1 MHSLGFNKKSYSNIV
16 GLRVLVISAMYPNNF
31 DISSGTFVHNN
42 TRHLLKAGC
51 KVKVISPVPFSPKI
65 LWFKPKWKGYGN
77 IPKMDI
83 IDTVPV
89 YYPRYINLPGKWLHV
104 FAYYTMYWGAKKT
117 IHSIIDEFEPHI
129 IHAHS
134 ATSSSHI
141 GLKLKKIYNIPLIC
155 SLMGSDIN
163 IYPYYGRLSMWLTKK
178 VITEADQLVS
188 VSKALKI
195 AANIIAKPKRKI
207 RVVYNRCD
215 LQIFNYNEISR
226 RQYRNMLGISLKA
239 RVIIFVGH
247 LLQSKG
253 VYELINAFVKL
264 NLRYSDLHLIFVGNG
279 LEYSSINNIVSSNGL
294 NKKVHLV
301 GNQPQCEVPHWLS
314 TADIFV
320 LPTYYEGLPNVILE
334 AMACSLPVIATR
346 VGGIPEVIKEGK
358 NGIFINEKSV
368 ESLTN
373 AIEHLLKDED
383 LAKKMGSYARKVVE
397 HKFSSH
403 QQNAEEIIEICKEVI
418 NAKR

>member
-1 MHSLGFNKKSYSNIV
+1 MRHHS
-16 GLRVLVISAMYPNNF
+16 
-31 DISSGTFVHNN
+31 
-42 TRHLLKAGC
+42 
-51 KVKVISPVPFSPKI
+51 
-65 LWFKPKWKGYGN
+65 
-77 IPKMDI
+77 
-83 IDTVPV
+83 
-89 YYPRYINLPGKWLHV
+89 
-104 FAYYTMYWGAKKT
+104 
-117 IHSIIDEFEPHI
+117 
-129 IHAHS
+129 
-134 ATSSSHI
+134 
-141 GLKLKKIYNIPLIC
+141 
-155 SLMGSDIN
+155 
-163 IYPYYGRLSMWLTKK
+163 
-178 VITEADQLVS
+178 
-188 VSKALKI
+188 
-195 AANIIAKPKRKI
+195 
-207 RVVYNRCD
+207 
-215 LQIFNYNEISR
+215 
-226 RQYRNMLGISLKA
+226 
-239 RVIIFVGH
+239 
-247 LLQSKG
+247 QSKG

-403 QQNAEEIIEICKEVI
+403 QQNAEEIIEIRKEVI